1 MIEWLIQLVGLTSN
15 IPKVSKAHERSL
27 STHTSSSPTS
37 LSTFVDS
44 WNQPTLLSLSAP
56 SDTNTDQKKKKKSHI
71 SQGPCSLCPWCWNS
85 SVFHLY
91 KVCTPDT
98 VLHLHPEH
106 VSGVQTALLLQPL
119 DDRSQLS
126 ATLFL
131 PAENFNSSSSTILFF
146 MPHLGYSV

>member
-56 SDTNTDQKKKKKSHI
+56 SDTNTDQKKKKNHI
-71 SQGPCSLCPWCWNS
+71 SAKAPVLSAPGAEILVFSISTKFVLLTLCCTSTQNMSLGSRLLCSS
-85 SVFHLY
+85 SHWMTDLSY
-91 KVCTPDT
+91 
-98 VLHLHPEH
+98 
-106 VSGVQTALLLQPL
+106 QPL
-119 DDRSQLS
+119 SSCLLRILIPP
-126 ATLFL
+126 L
-131 PAENFNSSSSTILFF
+131 PQYYFSCLI
-146 MPHLGYSV
+146 

>member
-1 MIEWLIQLVGLTSN
+1 MTEWLIQLLGLTSN
-15 IPKVSKAHERSL
+15 IPKVSKAHERSI

-37 LSTFVDS
+37 VNILWFLE
-44 WNQPTLLSLSAP
+44 PTNPPQLVCTLRYKHR
-56 SDTNTDQKKKKKSHI
+56 QKKKKSHI

-106 VSGVQTALLLQPL
+106 VSGVHTALLLQPL